1 MDKRLNIDELETI
14 REIDDAY
21 IDDLI
26 ADARL
31 YATYGRYAG
40 SFRDERLFQTI
51 ASSLRKRPIS
61 HQLVVELQQI
71 LNDTARDIPFST
83 VAALKAGWTPG
94 RSPLLIKCITF
105 GLVIASILLMIVV
118 ARLTLV
124 HNEGVGLIAQAEE
137 LIADKPQ
144 QSIDRLVREHVL
156 ARLQMEERAGS
167 DPTGLP
173 LNDTVSLSLLEAN
186 EAELGEITRRMSNLR
201 GEIGNYIAVKAVF
214 PLIGMKEIY
223 CFTGHYFY
231 STSLS
236 YRSHCPDPATIAAAE
251 SQQFQQ
257 LPPNAPCREALLPD
271 ASELNGTAFSRWR
284 EMLDAEKKSLA
295 CNGVIAST
303 DFRGVQFAKNVEQLR
318 WHVGYYALWILPAM
332 YGAMGAV
339 MYHMRYVLDPL
350 MPHPSLIRLLHRV
363 VLASLAGI
371 VLGWFYA
378 PGSAI
383 EQAATSVGFSLFV
396 VSFLFG
402 FSLDVFFAMLD
413 RFVAFSE
420 RAVRD
425 VTKRSDRDTLALA
438 RRRAEQDDA
447 GNDRPGALQKPDPA
461 PPDPKPT
468 GV

>member
-1 MDKRLNIDELETI
+1 MDKRIDIEALDAN
-14 REIDDAY
+14 REIDEAY

-26 ADARL
+26 TDARL

-40 SFRDERLFQTI
+40 SFKDERLFQTI
-51 ASSLRKRPIS
+51 ASSLRQRPIS

-94 RSPLLIKCITF
+94 RAPLLTKCITF
-105 GLVIASILLMIVV
+105 GLVIASIILMVVV

-124 HNEGVGLIAQAEE
+124 HNEGTGLIAQAEE
-137 LIADKPQ
+137 LMADKPQ

-156 ARLQMEERAGS
+156 ARLQMEERAS
-167 DPTGLP
+167 TDPTGLP

-201 GEIGNYIAVKAVF
+201 GEIGNYIAVRAVF

-223 CFTGHYFY
+223 CFSGQYFY
-231 STSLS
+231 DASQS
-236 YRSHCPDPATIAAAE
+236 YRSHCPDASIVAAAQ

-257 LPPNAPCREALLPD
+257 LATDAPCREALLPD
-271 ASELNGTAFSRWR
+271 TADPNGTAFTRWR

-318 WHVGYYALWILPAM
+318 WHVGYYALWILPAL

-402 FSLDVFFAMLD
+402 FSLDIFFAMLD

-425 VTKRSDRDTLALA
+425 ATKRTDHSTLAFA
-438 RRRAEQDDA
+438 RRKLPLDDTQTA
-447 GNDRPGALQKPDPA
+447 MAKPGPKAAPDTKPS
-461 PPDPKPT
+461 

>member
-1 MDKRLNIDELETI
+1 MDKRIDPVPPSDTDQIDEDYINELVN
-14 REIDDAY
+14 DA
-21 IDDLI
+21 L
-26 ADARL
+26 L

-40 SFRDERLFQTI
+40 SFKDEQLFQTI
-51 ASSLRKRPIS
+51 ADSLRERPIS
-61 HQLVVELQQI
+61 NDLVVELHRI
-71 LNDTARDIPFST
+71 LNETARDIPFST

-94 RSPLLIKCITF
+94 RAPILIKCITF
-105 GLVIASILLMIVV
+105 GLVIASIVLMVVV

-124 HNEGVGLIAQAEE
+124 HNQGTGLITQAEE
-137 LIADKPQ
+137 LMEDRPQ

-156 ARLQMEERAGS
+156 ARLQLEERAS
-167 DPTGLP
+167 ENPTRLP

-186 EAELGEITRRMSNLR
+186 EAELSEITRRMTNLR
-201 GEIGNYIAVKAVF
+201 GEIGNYIAIKAVF

-223 CFTGHYFY
+223 CFSGRL
-231 STSLS
+231 LS
-236 YRSHCPDPATIAAAE
+236 SDGATFKGHCPDATTIATAQ
-251 SQQFQQ
+251 SKQFVE
-257 LPPNAPCREALLPD
+257 LSSEPSCRDPLLPD
-271 ASELNGTAFSRWR
+271 PTATNGTAFTRWR
-284 EMLDAEKKSLA
+284 DMLEAERTSLE

-350 MPHPSLIRLLHRV
+350 LPHPSLIRLLHRV

-383 EQAATSVGFSLFV
+383 EQAATGVGFSLFV

-420 RAVRD
+420 RSVRAA
-425 VTKRSDRDTLALA
+425 TKRGTGDTATFA
-438 RRRAEQDDA
+438 RRKLSRDEIVF
-447 GNDRPGALQKPDPA
+447 GAKKSIEPDLSPPA
-461 PPDPKPT
+461 PS